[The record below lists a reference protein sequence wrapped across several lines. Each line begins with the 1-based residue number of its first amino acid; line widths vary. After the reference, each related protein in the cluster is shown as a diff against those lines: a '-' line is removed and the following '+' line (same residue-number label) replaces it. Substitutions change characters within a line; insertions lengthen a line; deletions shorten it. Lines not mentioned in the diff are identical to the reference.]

1 MSTIAS
7 GFKLIYHGDKRL
19 SINGQWAGTL
29 VAPKSFACN
38 TSYVRLEFPKDI
50 INKDWE
56 GLDSYQDSSMS
67 KMCSSYIPDLLSDR
81 LCWTW
86 DD

>member
-29 VAPKSFACN
+29 VAPNAKLVLGQ
-38 TSYVRLEFPKDI
+38 TSNKNLYGRFLGNGISVHQYSVLRMVPFSPKI
-50 INKDWE
+50 FLYTANNG
-56 GLDSYQDSSMS
+56 GL
-67 KMCSSYIPDLLSDR
+67 R
-81 LCWTW
+81 
-86 DD
+86 